1 MCTAWQ
7 VAHGE
12 VMKSIDRAIRRV
24 EEKIN
29 QSDYESASDLQ
40 ANLKCVLAIFEA
52 VFLLKV
58 NSRLTWN

>member
-1 MCTAWQ
+1 MCAAWQ

-40 ANLKCVLAIFEA
+40 ANLKFVLAIFEA
-52 VFLLKV
+52 VFFVK
-58 NSRLTWN
+58 S